1 MLPLYGLEVR
11 QMRNALEMTRVDA
24 ERELGKS
31 VLVMP
36 MGSLEQHGP
45 HLPLGTDCYIAEA
58 LAIRVCEAVQDAIL
72 LPLLP
77 FGYSWVWKDI
87 PLTVSLKEK
96 TVEEIVKEVALS
108 VYRFNPKALVIIN
121 GHLANDSALK
131 YAARDL
137 ADEISLK
144 FFYFSLPEISKFRMD
159 SKPSELTV
167 HAEEIETSLM
177 LAIKPELVNMALA
190 KPEYPEKP
198 RSYGVTALSLGKLS
212 RSGVFGD
219 PSVAT
224 REKGEQ
230 YLELMTKFIISVLQ
244 AEKII

>member
-1 MLPLYGLEVR
+1 MEI
-11 QMRNALEMTRVDA
+11 TRSDA
-24 ERELGKS
+24 EKDLGNS

-36 MGSLEQHGP
+36 VGSLEQHGP

-58 LAIRVCEAVQDAIL
+58 LAIRVCEAIPDAIL

-87 PLTVSLKEK
+87 PLTVSLREK
-96 TVEEIVKEVALS
+96 TVEQILKELALS
-108 VYRFNPKALVIIN
+108 VYRFNPKALVVIN
-121 GHLANDSALK
+121 GHLANESALK

-137 ADEISLK
+137 ADDVPLR
-144 FFYFSLPEISKFRMD
+144 FFYFSLPEIAKFRMD
-159 SKPSELTV
+159 SRPSELTI

-177 LAIKPELVNMALA
+177 LAIKPELVKMSLA

-198 RSYGVTALSLGKLS
+198 SSYGVTALSLGKLS
-212 RSGVFGD
+212 KSGVFGN

-224 REKGEQ
+224 REKGEE
-230 YLELMTKFIISVLQ
+230 YLEIMTKFIISVLED
-244 AEKII
+244 EKVI